1 MKIDASKINDKN
13 ITSHLFFVISTIVM
27 CLIAMTVTAYA
38 YFSHDIT
45 STNNVIET
53 SQFDVKIVIQ
63 NLTDD
68 SIVDVKADGDATYS
82 ANLKQGNI
90 YLIKIEKAGTA
101 SNGFCVVSASEST
114 IQNYHTQQ
122 LGEDKNTKDGKRDSL
137 EFTVVANKDSK
148 ITFFAHW
155 GTSSKYKEFVD
166 DENYSEKY
174 IVDGQKFEIGEK
186 VLESI
191 KKEEPV
197 KVTKKKPNKTNTKEE
212 PKEDKKDT
220 DTKEESSQSK
230 DEEVNDKSETVEK
243 EPQDS
248 DEELNKEEDKTSDK
262 ESDKESDKKSD
273 KESDKDLEQDSD
285 EELEE
290 DAKEEV
296 QQDDQ
301 ESQNDEEKVDVQDS
315 DEEVSD
321 DEQEDSDVK
330 EESVEKDRSDDDSS
344 QAEQEEI
351 E

>member
-197 KVTKKKPNKTNTKEE
+197 KVTKK
-212 PKEDKKDT
+212 
-220 DTKEESSQSK
+220 
-230 DEEVNDKSETVEK
+230 
-243 EPQDS
+243 
-248 DEELNKEEDKTSDK
+248 
-262 ESDKESDKKSD
+262 
-273 KESDKDLEQDSD
+273 
-285 EELEE
+285 
-290 DAKEEV
+290 
-296 QQDDQ
+296 
-301 ESQNDEEKVDVQDS
+301 
-315 DEEVSD
+315 
-321 DEQEDSDVK
+321 
-330 EESVEKDRSDDDSS
+330 
-344 QAEQEEI
+344 
-351 E
+351 